1 MQQLKPNQISAWP
14 ALRWSEAASLFKQ
27 LISHCQVDQKEY
39 LNLTV
44 SIISHRLANK
54 MIELIKAKQAT
65 KLPTF
70 NHHP

>member
-27 LISHCQVDQKEY
+27 LIRHCKADQKEY

-44 SIISHRLANK
+44 SIVSRRLADK
-54 MIELIKAKQAT
+54 MLGMLKARQ
-65 KLPTF
+65 
-70 NHHP
+70 

>member
-27 LISHCQVDQKEY
+27 LIKHCQADQKEY

-44 SIISHRLANK
+44 SIVSRRLADK
-54 MIELIKAKQAT
+54 MIGLIKARQ
-65 KLPTF
+65 
-70 NHHP
+70 